1 MLYSAK
7 AAIIH
12 KGDRVA
18 RGAEIELSADEAAIY
33 GSDVSPVNAQPVEA
47 PAPKL
52 ETIALDELS
61 FSQLK
66 DRAKELGLSA
76 TGSKA
81 DLQERITL
89 HLADQG

>member
-1 MLYSAK
+1 MRYITN
-7 AAIIH
+7 AAVVF
-12 KGDRVA
+12 KGDRIG
-18 RGAEIELSADEAAIY
+18 RGVEIELTPADAAIL
-33 GSDVSPVNAQPVEA
+33 GSDVAPVGAQPVEEAA
-47 PAPKL
+47 PELASIPL
-52 ETIALDELS
+52 EEMS